1 MTRLDLPTALVA
13 ILVTL
18 GAFVAAHHL
27 LTGIGV
33 VMDHL
38 FSLGCC

>member
-1 MTRLDLPTALVA
+1 MLDLDLPTACIA

-18 GAFVAAHHL
+18 GAFAAAHHL
-27 LTGIGV
+27 LAGIGV

-38 FSLGCC
+38 FGLGCC